1 MKFLL
6 VGLLVS
12 ASMAAC
18 VSAHVDEPSVCSTQP
33 IDFGPAPTI
42 PAGVLP
48 SQSVAVTLPPTS
60 VTFDMSGPLGSVGDV
75 ASNLQATINELTID
89 KANLGWVSHVDVQI
103 QGSATDGSTP
113 LVELGSADSSLVVH
127 VALSP
132 VFVLHY
138 LQSGLVTLSLTV
150 SGNVLSDSAPS
161 GEITSSMTL
170 CASASGDVS
179 KHL

>member
-6 VGLLVS
+6 VGLLLPMV
-12 ASMAAC
+12 AC
-18 VSAHVDEPSVCSTQP
+18 VSAHVDEPAVCTTQSV
-33 IDFGPAPTI
+33 DFGPAPTI

-48 SQSVAVTLPPTS
+48 GQSVAVTLPPTS
-60 VTFDMSGPLGSVGDV
+60 VTIDMSGPLGSVGDV

-89 KANLGWVSHVDVQI
+89 RANLGWVNRVDVQI

-113 LVELGSADSSLVVH
+113 SVELGSADSSLVVH
-127 VALSP
+127 VELPS

-138 LQSGLVTLSLTV
+138 LQSGPVTLSLTV
-150 SGNVLSDSAPS
+150 SGNVAASSPPS